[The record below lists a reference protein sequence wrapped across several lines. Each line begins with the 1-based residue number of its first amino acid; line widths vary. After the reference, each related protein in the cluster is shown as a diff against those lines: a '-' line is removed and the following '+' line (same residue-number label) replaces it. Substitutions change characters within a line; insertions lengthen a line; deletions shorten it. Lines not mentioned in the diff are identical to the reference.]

1 MSWRRA
7 VEQLG
12 VEFARANEFLK
23 ELDAIPEIKTTVSA
37 ARARWTL
44 SQAEVLVAR
53 LHEHPADTPPAVEL
67 KRVEEADKA
76 IRLAEKAIE
85 HARELMAFVLRA
97 REERKRFS
105 QDLALRLARAKLERQ
120 RTVP

>member
-1 MSWRRA
+1 MSSRRV

-12 VEFARANEFLK
+12 VAFARANAFLK
-23 ELDAIPEIKTTVSA
+23 DLDALPEIKGTVSA

-53 LHEHPADTPPAVEL
+53 LHEHRADTPSAEEL

-85 HARELMAFVLRA
+85 HARELMGYVLRA

-105 QDLALRLARAKLERQ
+105 QDLALRLARAKLERL
-120 RTVP
+120 RTIP

>member
-7 VEQLG
+7 VKQLG

-23 ELDAIPEIKTTVSA
+23 ELDAIPEIKSTVSA

-53 LHEHPADTPPAVEL
+53 LHEHRADSAPAEEL
-67 KRVEEADKA
+67 KRVEDADKA

-85 HARELMAFVLRA
+85 HARELMGFVLRA

-105 QDLALRLARAKLERQ
+105 QDLAHRLARAKLERLP
-120 RTVP
+120 TIP

>member
-1 MSWRRA
+1 MSLRRA
-7 VEQLG
+7 VEQLA
-12 VEFARANEFLK
+12 VAFARVNAFLK
-23 ELDAIPEIKTTVSA
+23 ELDALPEIKGSVSA

-53 LHEHPADTPPAVEL
+53 LHEHRGDIPPAEEL
-67 KRVEEADKA
+67 KSVEEADKA

-85 HARELMAFVLRA
+85 HARELTGFALKA

-105 QDLALRLARAKLERQ
+105 QDLALRLARAKLERL
-120 RTVP
+120 RTIP